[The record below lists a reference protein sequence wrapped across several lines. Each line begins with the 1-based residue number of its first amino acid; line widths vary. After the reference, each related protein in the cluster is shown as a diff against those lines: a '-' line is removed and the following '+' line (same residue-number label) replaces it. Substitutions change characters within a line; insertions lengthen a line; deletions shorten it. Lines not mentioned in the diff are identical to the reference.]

1 MFCGRPGTTTRR
13 PHLIGPP
20 GSGTSL
26 LGCKKTHSFHKHQR
40 LGFHQDPP
48 CRREV
53 ETDEGGK
60 AGKDTFSCCT
70 VGNFWPTGVCV
81 ALLNTHTGQLE
92 APPTTDVSTDG
103 FLAISRDDAT
113 CVGALVLLASW
124 PRRCSSARTTSPRCR
139 RPQYGYSCGIHEY

>member
-1 MFCGRPGTTTRR
+1 MFCGRPGTTTGR

-20 GSGTSL
+20 WSGTSL

-53 ETDEGGK
+53 EADEGGK

-92 APPTTDVSTDG
+92 APPTTDQDG
-103 FLAISRDDAT
+103 VMFLHCPLSI
-113 CVGALVLLASW
+113 VGL
-124 PRRCSSARTTSPRCR
+124 
-139 RPQYGYSCGIHEY
+139 

>member
-1 MFCGRPGTTTRR
+1 M
-13 PHLIGPP
+13 GPP

-53 ETDEGGK
+53 EADEGGK

-92 APPTTDVSTDG
+92 APPTTVVVDVVVVIPKQIVHLLHVRQDIVVVVVVVVVVDVAVVVVFVIVVVLGKGLTRQEDG
-103 FLAISRDDAT
+103 
-113 CVGALVLLASW
+113 
-124 PRRCSSARTTSPRCR
+124 
-139 RPQYGYSCGIHEY
+139 